1 MRLIAGLATLLS
13 VLGFATGVSAHASLV
28 STEPG
33 DGSVL
38 AQAPASVQLHFNEPV
53 TPAVIKLIDAAG
65 RARDDALVRVTDKTI
80 VVTLP
85 KELPRGTQLISYRVI
100 SEDGHPVAGSMVFSI
115 GAATANAGAPADNGG
130 VAGLIWLARIGV
142 YLGLFVGVGGALF
155 AAWIATAPASSS
167 LIVAALIAGL
177 FSATASLGLGG
188 LDLLDLPLSAL
199 ATSAPWRA
207 AAATSLFWSLAVAI
221 AAMATALVALRSVS
235 ADVARTLSALAA
247 AGVGLSLAA
256 SGHAATAPPQWLTRP
271 AMFLHGVGVTYW
283 IGALVPLAALA
294 WKPAAGLLAVLTRFS
309 RGAVVV
315 VGVLVLTGLALA
327 ILQLENFAALID
339 TRYGLILL
347 IKLTLVVLLLAL
359 AAINRFRLTPAL
371 AADPLNTRPLLRSI
385 LAECVLV
392 LCIMAVVAG
401 WRFTPP
407 PRALA
412 ASVVTP
418 LAIHIHT
425 DKAMFQV
432 LISPGTVGADSF
444 VLQLMNGEGSPLTVK
459 EATLTLSLPERGI
472 EPFER
477 AAALGADGYW
487 HLRGVPIPYPG
498 RWHLR
503 IDALVT
509 DFEKITLEDDFDVPA
524 RPVMP

>member
-13 VLGFATGVSAHASLV
+13 ILGFATGVSAHASLV
-28 STEPG
+28 GVEPG

-38 AQAPASVQLHFNEPV
+38 AQAPKTVQLQFNEPV
-53 TPAVIKLIDAAG
+53 TPAAIKLIDAAG
-65 RARDDALVRVTDKTI
+65 KARDDALVQVTDNTI

-85 KELPRGTQLISYRVI
+85 ENLPRGTQLISYRVI
-100 SEDGHPVAGSMVFSI
+100 SEDGHPVAGSTVFSI
-115 GAATANAGAPADNGG
+115 GATTANAEPQASN
-130 VAGLIWLARIGV
+130 VAVAALIWLTRIGV

-155 AAWIATAPASSS
+155 AAWIAPASAGSN

-177 FSATASLGLGG
+177 FSAAASLGLGG
-188 LDLLDLPLSAL
+188 LDLLNAPLSSIANPE
-199 ATSAPWRA
+199 PWRA
-207 AAATSLFWSLAVAI
+207 AAGTSAGPSLAIAI
-221 AAMATALVALRSVS
+221 AAMVAAFAASRSGSVG
-235 ADVARTLSALAA
+235 VARTLSALAT
-247 AGVGLSLAA
+247 AGVGLSLAS

-271 AMFLHGVGVTYW
+271 AMFLHGVGVAYW

-294 WKPAAGLLAVLTRFS
+294 WKPATGLLAVLTRFS

-315 VGVLVLTGLALA
+315 VGLLVFTGLALA
-327 ILQLENFAALID
+327 IVQLESFGALIE
-339 TRYGLILL
+339 TQYGLILL
-347 IKLTLVVLLLAL
+347 IKLTLVVMLLAL
-359 AAINRFRLTPAL
+359 AALNRFRLTPAL
-371 AADPLNTRPLLRSI
+371 AADPLNTRPLLRSV
-385 LAECVLV
+385 LVECVLAV
-392 LCIMAVVAG
+392 GILAVVAG

-412 ASVVTP
+412 ATVVTP

-432 LISPGTVGADSF
+432 LISPGAVGTDSF

-477 AAALGADGYW
+477 PAALGADGYW
-487 HLRGVPIPYPG
+487 HLRAVPIPYPG

-509 DFEKITLEDDFDVPA
+509 DFEKITLEDDFDVPP
-524 RPVMP
+524 RQ

>member
-28 STEPG
+28 SVEPG

-65 RARDDALVRVTDKTI
+65 KARDDARVRVTDKTI

-85 KELPRGTQLISYRVI
+85 QNLPRGTQLISYRVI

-115 GAATANAGAPADNGG
+115 GAVTGSAAVAPTNNAA
-130 VAGLIWLARIGV
+130 VAGLIWLTRIGV
-142 YLGLFVGVGGALF
+142 YLGLFVGIGGALF
-155 AAWIATAPASSS
+155 AAWIAPAPASSK

-177 FSATASLGLGG
+177 FSAAASLGLGG
-188 LDLLDLPLSAL
+188 LDLLNLPLSGI
-199 ATSAPWRA
+199 ATSEPWRA
-207 AAATSLFWSLAVAI
+207 AAATSLGPSLAVAV
-221 AAMATALVALRSVS
+221 AAMAAAFVALRSAS
-235 ADVARTLSALAA
+235 ASVARGLSALATV
-247 AGVGLSLAA
+247 GVGLSLAA

-271 AMFLHGVGVTYW
+271 AMFLHGVGVAYW
-283 IGALVPLAALA
+283 VGALGPLATLA
-294 WKPAAGLLAVLTRFS
+294 WKPAGGLLAVLARFS

-315 VGVLVLTGLALA
+315 VGVLVLTGLVLA
-327 ILQLENFAALID
+327 IVQLESFGALVE
-339 TRYGLILL
+339 TKYGLILL
-347 IKLTLVVLLLAL
+347 IKLMLVLTLLAF
-359 AAINRFRLTPAL
+359 AALNRFRLTPAL
-371 AADPLNTRPLLRSI
+371 ATDALNTRPLLRSI
-385 LAECVLV
+385 LVECVIA
-392 LCIMAVVAG
+392 LCILAVVAG

-418 LAIHIHT
+418 LAIHVHT

-432 LISPGTVGADSF
+432 LISPGTVGTDSF
-444 VLQLMNGEGSPLTVK
+444 VLQLMDGEGSPLPAK

-472 EPFER
+472 EPIER
-477 AAALGADGYW
+477 KAALGPDGYW
-487 HLRGVPIPYPG
+487 HLHGVPLPLPG

-509 DFEKITLEDDFDVPA
+509 DFEKVMLEDDFAV
-524 RPVMP
+524 R

>member
-28 STEPG
+28 SVEPG

-38 AQAPASVQLHFNEPV
+38 AQAPKTVQLRFNEPV
-53 TPAVIKLIDAAG
+53 TPAVIKLIDADG
-65 RARDDALVRVTDKTI
+65 NARDDALVRVTDKTI

-85 KELPRGTQLISYRVI
+85 ENLPRGTQLISYRVI
-100 SEDGHPVAGSMVFSI
+100 SEDGHPVAGSMMFSI
-115 GAATANAGAPADNGG
+115 GAATANAVTPTNSGA
-130 VAGLIWLARIGV
+130 VAGLIWLTRIGV
-142 YLGLFVGVGGALF
+142 YLGLFVGVGGVLF
-155 AAWIATAPASSS
+155 AAWIAPAPASLY

-177 FSATASLGLGG
+177 FSAATSLGLGG
-188 LDLLDLPLSAL
+188 LDLLDLPPSAI
-199 ATSAPWRA
+199 ATSKPWQA
-207 AAATSLFWSLAVAI
+207 AAVTSLGPSLAVAV
-221 AAMATALVALRSVS
+221 AAMAAALVALRSAS
-235 ADVARTLSALAA
+235 AGVARMLSALAT

-271 AMFLHGVGVTYW
+271 AIFLHGVGVAYW
-283 IGALVPLAALA
+283 IGALVPLTALA
-294 WKPAAGLLAVLTRFS
+294 WKPTNTLLPVLHRFS
-309 RGAVVV
+309 RIAGVV
-315 VGVLVLTGLALA
+315 VGVLVLTGLALSVV
-327 ILQLENFAALID
+327 QLESLDAING

-347 IKLTLVVLLLAL
+347 IKLMLVTVLLAFAAL
-359 AAINRFRLTPAL
+359 NRVLLTPAL
-371 AADPLNTRPLLRSI
+371 AADPINTRPLFRSI
-385 LAECVLV
+385 LLECVLA
-392 LCIMAVVAG
+392 LCILAVVAG

-412 ASVVTP
+412 ATVVTP

-432 LISPGTVGADSF
+432 LISPGAVGTDSF

-477 AAALGADGYW
+477 AAILGADGYW
-487 HLRGVPIPYPG
+487 HLRTVPIPYPG
-498 RWHLR
+498 HWHLR

-509 DFEKITLEDDFDVPA
+509 DFEKITLEDEFDVPA
-524 RPVMP
+524 RQ